1 MEWTPPSPLRH
12 SAPSDMTVLNCVPS
26 SLVRVAGCAVLAAV
40 LGLSSALGAAAAD
53 LRVMGRLALSFGS
66 GDWSLGVRA
75 DADARERRTDRL
87 ENSPRPVVEPTT
99 RFSGTGGRFESLR
112 FNGLPVVSP

>member
-1 MEWTPPSPLRH
+1 
-12 SAPSDMTVLNCVPS
+12 MTLPDRVPS
-26 SLVRVAGCAVLAAV
+26 SLVRVAGCVVLAAV
-40 LGLSSALGAAAAD
+40 PGLSPAPGAAAAD
-53 LRVMGRLALSFGS
+53 PWVMGRLALSFGS
-66 GDWSLGVRA
+66 GDWSPGARA
-75 DADARERRTDRL
+75 DADAGERRTDRL

>member
-1 MEWTPPSPLRH
+1 
-12 SAPSDMTVLNCVPS
+12 MTLLNRVPS

-75 DADARERRTDRL
+75 NADARERRTDRL

>member
-1 MEWTPPSPLRH
+1 
-12 SAPSDMTVLNCVPS
+12 MTLLDRVPS
-26 SLVRVAGCAVLAAV
+26 SLFRVAGCAVLAAV
-40 LGLSSALGAAAAD
+40 LGLSSASGAAVVD
-53 LRVMGRLALSFGS
+53 LRMMGRLALSFGS

-87 ENSPRPVVEPTT
+87 EHSPRPVVEPIT

>member
-1 MEWTPPSPLRH
+1 
-12 SAPSDMTVLNCVPS
+12 MTLLNRVPS

-40 LGLSSALGAAAAD
+40 LGLSSAPGVVTAD

-66 GDWSLGVRA
+66 GDWSIAVRA

-87 ENSPRPVVEPTT
+87 EKAPRPVVEPTA
-99 RFSGTGGRFESLR
+99 RFSGTGGRFASLR

>member
-1 MEWTPPSPLRH
+1 
-12 SAPSDMTVLNCVPS
+12 MTLLDRVPS
-26 SLVRVAGCAVLAAV
+26 SLVRVAGGAVLAAV
-40 LGLSSALGAAAAD
+40 LGHSSAPGVAAAD
-53 LRVMGRLALSFGS
+53 LGMMGRLALSFSS
-66 GDWSLGVRA
+66 GDWSLGVRT

-87 ENSPRPVVEPTT
+87 ENSPRPVVVPTT